1 MAALPRLRC
10 YPAILIATLLL
21 LLSGGLE
28 AQRLP
33 APSGQLAIAIGPRVG
48 GDWDEKVWSVGGQAR
63 VSLPF
68 LPGLQVAP
76 SADVFLLDEA
86 NEWQVNL
93 DVVMQ
98 LLPIIYGGAGF
109 AVARDSLATSA
120 GPTTETGY
128 NLFLGLTFP
137 SLRFPVRPF
146 AEVRWTQINRL
157 VRPRRIVVGFDLF
170 LFGQPYR
177 RR

>member
-1 MAALPRLRC
+1 
-10 YPAILIATLLL
+10 
-21 LLSGGLE
+21 
-28 AQRLP
+28 
-33 APSGQLAIAIGPRVG
+33 
-48 GDWDEKVWSVGGQAR
+48 
-63 VSLPF
+63 VS
-68 LPGLQVAP
+68 P
-76 SADVFLLDEA
+76 SADVFLLDDK

-98 LLPIIYGGAGF
+98 LLPIMYGGAGF
-109 AVARDSLATSA
+109 AVARDSLPTSA

-128 NLFLGLTFP
+128 NLFLGLTLP

-157 VRPRRIVVGFDLF
+157 VRPRRVVAGFNLS
-170 LFGQPYR
+170 LTGEPGR